1 MRLCGAAVRDK
12 QAARLGHLRRPAL
25 AIKQMLDQEEAGHA
39 KGSRQRN
46 CHMSWITPHTQ
57 QSHQANHQDWRV
69 HAIHQA
75 AIAGRR

>member
-12 QAARLGHLRRPAL
+12 RTAWLGDLNRPAL
-25 AIKQMLDQEEAGHA
+25 ALKQMLDQEEAGHA

-46 CHMSWITPHTQ
+46 RHVSWITPRTQ
-57 QSHQANHQDWRV
+57 QRHQADHQDWRV
-69 HAIHQA
+69 HAMHQA